1 MLKVIINDLLYTA
14 HLIEGYFCFELS
26 KKIMNLKLIYSLLF
40 SLFFILGCTELRAQA
55 EETEVVEVIRDL
67 RLDELAKK
75 QYQINKLT
83 GEGGILSKYKT
94 SNGKFK
100 GYRIMVLNTNNREIA
115 YQTRGQLSSRFP
127 QHRIYLAY
135 QAPYFKLKMGDF
147 LERSEAD
154 DLKKQLNGI
163 FKTGI
168 FVVPDVINIRP
179 EEEIKLIEKA
189 LKSGN

>member
-1 MLKVIINDLLYTA
+1 
-14 HLIEGYFCFELS
+14 
-26 KKIMNLKLIYSLLF
+26 MNLKTTLNILLGVLLLF
-40 SLFFILGCTELRAQA
+40 GWSNLRAQA

-147 LERSEAD
+147 IDRSEAD

-179 EEEIKLIEKA
+179 EEEMKLIEKA

>member
-1 MLKVIINDLLYTA
+1 MWRGNEFA
-14 HLIEGYFCFELS
+14 AYFCAD
-26 KKIMNLKLIYSLLF
+26 KCKNMMNLNILLSMIFLIGLLIQSNF
-40 SLFFILGCTELRAQA
+40 SKAQA
-55 EETEVVEVIRDL
+55 EQTEIVEVIRDL

-83 GEGGILSKYKT
+83 GEGGILSKFKT

-115 YQTRGQLSSRFP
+115 YQTRGKLANRFP

-147 LERSEAD
+147 LERSEAED
-154 DLKKQLNGI
+154 FKKQLIGI
-163 FKTGI
+163 LKSGI
-168 FVVPDVINIRP
+168 FVVPDVVNIRP
-179 EEEIKLIEKA
+179 EEEVKLIEKA

>member
-1 MLKVIINDLLYTA
+1 
-14 HLIEGYFCFELS
+14 
-26 KKIMNLKLIYSLLF
+26 MNLKISLSIFL
-40 SLFFILGCTELRAQA
+40 LAGLLMHGTILKAQA
-55 EETEVVEVIRDL
+55 EETEVVEIIRDF

-83 GEGGILSKYKT
+83 GDGGILSKFKT

-100 GYRIMVLNTNNREIA
+100 GYRLMVMNTNNRETA
-115 YQTRGQLSSRFP
+115 YQTRGQLANRFP

-147 LERSEAD
+147 LARSEAE

-163 FKTGI
+163 LKSGI
-168 FVVPDVINIRP
+168 FVVPDVVNISP
-179 EEEIKLIEKA
+179 EEEVKLIEKA